1 MNKKRKI
8 LIIGLILLAIVI
20 SFIGGNTFSKYVSE
34 IQGSGTAEIA
44 NWVFKVNGK
53 EDLVQTVNLL
63 STYDN
68 ATLVNNRVAPGT
80 QGSFNI
86 VIDATGSEVGVDYQI
101 KFLNETQKP
110 QNLIFIYNDTHYTN
124 IQELEENLSGT
135 INADE
140 ENKTRTIT
148 VNWKWQYETG
158 TNENEI
164 AQNDKIDTEN
174 AKELENYT
182 FDINVIGTQVMPK

>member
-20 SFIGGNTFSKYVSE
+20 SFIGGNTFSKYISE